1 MLRDWLVAFTLTQML
16 EMPIYFKASK
26 SWRIGFFASA
36 MTHPLVWFVFPLL
49 PIDYWPMVAC
59 AEVFAVVGEALWLKL
74 NDVKHPFWWSLAAN
88 GFSFTTGLIIRETT
102 GLV

>member
-1 MLRDWLVAFTLTQML
+1 MKDWLVAFALTQLL
-16 EMPIYFKASK
+16 EMPIYFKASR

-59 AEVFAVVGEALWLKL
+59 AELFAVVAEALWLKL